1 MKEEQWTHL
10 SNGRLVDLDG
20 NLENHIIAVSLC
32 IIAKTWGSVPYVT
45 TDRKISILLTSP
57 SQDGKSVAG
66 NNNGQS

>member
-1 MKEEQWTHL
+1 MKEQQWTHL

-45 TDRKISILLTSP
+45 TDRKISILFSP